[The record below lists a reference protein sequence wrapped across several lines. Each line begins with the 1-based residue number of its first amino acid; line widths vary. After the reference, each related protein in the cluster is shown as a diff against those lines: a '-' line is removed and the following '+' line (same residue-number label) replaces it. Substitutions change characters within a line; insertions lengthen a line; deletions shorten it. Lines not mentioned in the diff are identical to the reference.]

1 MTIRFYSKS
10 ETHREFSNFAPFPV
24 ALDGVAWPS
33 TEHYY
38 QAQKF
43 ADAELREQIRK
54 AAQPIIAKSLADKYK
69 DRIRADWD
77 AVKDE
82 VMYRAVKM
90 KFESHRKLRDM
101 LLATGSEDIV
111 ECAPTDYY
119 WGVGKD
125 GTGQNRLGQILER
138 VRAEL
143 LRDSRG
149 G

>member
-24 ALDGVAWPS
+24 ALDGVTWPS

-82 VMYRAVKM
+82 VMYRAVKT

-101 LLATGSEDIV
+101 LLATGNEDIA